1 MFDKIVQP
9 LPPEQDRRLLP
20 SIGFKA
26 GTDETPGQTNTYQV
40 LSDSEYERQRQRY
53 SYQTKGSMQ
62 PKKTASDLRQELKAE
77 TRRLTKEQ
85 SPPEITQQKHR
96 RGR

>member
-1 MFDKIVQP
+1 MSGQP
-9 LPPEQDRRLLP
+9 
-20 SIGFKA
+20 
-26 GTDETPGQTNTYQV
+26 NTYQV
-40 LSDSEYERQRQRY
+40 LSDSEYERQKQRY

-77 TRRLTKEQ
+77 TKRLTTEQ
-85 SPPEITQQKHR
+85 SPHDITQQKHW